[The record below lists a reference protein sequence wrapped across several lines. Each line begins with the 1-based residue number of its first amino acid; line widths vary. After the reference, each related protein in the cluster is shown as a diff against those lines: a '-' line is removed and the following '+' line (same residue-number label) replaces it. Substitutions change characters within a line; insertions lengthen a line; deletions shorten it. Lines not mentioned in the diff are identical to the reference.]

1 MMLKSNVNF
10 LLQTTAFISFL
21 VLVISYNAVFLCA
34 VNDMN
39 NLMMAPRVWYRAHKG
54 DGEGQCKDSWAPSI
68 RCGGQYQ

>member
-39 NLMMAPRVWYRAHKG
+39 NLMMAPRV
-54 DGEGQCKDSWAPSI
+54 
-68 RCGGQYQ
+68 